1 MRTPFLWTGAPAAAL
16 ALALASCSAIEPINA
31 PAPGAGNANFST
43 YAAMGTSVTAG
54 TESGGL
60 VVHHQTHSYAAL
72 FARQAGAS
80 AFTEPTV
87 SADGLPPLLQI
98 VSLSPLIISNQGRT
112 PGTPTNALQ
121 PTTYHNMG
129 VPGALLLDCADS
141 TYYYG
146 GLPGRGSGAF
156 DLIVRHRPGTILT
169 QVAQLNPTFVSLEY
183 GANEVLGP
191 ATNGSSSIPFPPA
204 TFQALLHG
212 TIGGI
217 QALMPN
223 AKMALFTVPDV
234 TSIPFFT
241 TFPPLTVNLQT
252 GQPLPLIGP
261 GGTPLGPGDFVLLT
275 AGADLAGGKGFP
287 ANGYNYVNP
296 AQPGTGVPLDDSE
309 VLSAN
314 EANVITSTIDGYNSA
329 IRTEAGLAGAAVV
342 DQHALL
348 QTAATV
354 GVSYQGTLYNADF
367 VTGGLFSLDGVHPT
381 DLAHGFL
388 ANTMIDAVNA
398 TYGSHIPPVNLSEAA
413 TATASRLK
421 LDSGGESR
429 RYPVIQGGP
438 ALYRAMFPMIPAAA
452 VAARISRR

>member
-1 MRTPFLWTGAPAAAL
+1 
-16 ALALASCSAIEPINA
+16 
-31 PAPGAGNANFST
+31 
-43 YAAMGTSVTAG
+43 
-54 TESGGL
+54 
-60 VVHHQTHSYAAL
+60 
-72 FARQAGAS
+72 
-80 AFTEPTV
+80 
-87 SADGLPPLLQI
+87 
-98 VSLSPLIISNQGRT
+98 
-112 PGTPTNALQ
+112 
-121 PTTYHNMG
+121 
-129 VPGALLLDCADS
+129 
-141 TYYYG
+141 
-146 GLPGRGSGAF
+146 
-156 DLIVRHRPGTILT
+156 
-169 QVAQLNPTFVSLEY
+169 
-183 GANEVLGP
+183 
-191 ATNGSSSIPFPPA
+191 
-204 TFQALLHG
+204 
-212 TIGGI
+212 
-217 QALMPN
+217 
-223 AKMALFTVPDV
+223 
-234 TSIPFFT
+234 
-241 TFPPLTVNLQT
+241 
-252 GQPLPLIGP
+252 
-261 GGTPLGPGDFVLLT
+261 
-275 AGADLAGGKGFP
+275 
-287 ANGYNYVNP
+287 VNP

>member
-1 MRTPFLWTGAPAAAL
+1 MRTPLLWTGAPAAAL

-31 PAPGAGNANFST
+31 PAPGSGNANFST
-43 YAAMGTSVTAG
+43 YAAMGTSITAG

-60 VVHHQTHSYAAL
+60 VVHHQIHSYAAL

-87 SADGLPPLLQI
+87 SADGLPPLLRI
-98 VSLSPLIISNQGRT
+98 VSLSPLIISNSGRT
-112 PGTPTNALQ
+112 PGTPTNFAQ

-129 VPGALLLDCADS
+129 VPGALLIDAADS

-146 GLPGRGSGAF
+146 GLPGRNSAAF
-156 DLIVRHRPGTILT
+156 DLIVRHRLGTILT

-183 GANEVLGP
+183 GGNEVLGP

-204 TFQALLHG
+204 TFQAILHG

-223 AKMALFTVPDV
+223 AKMAIFTVPNV
-234 TSIPFFT
+234 TTIPYFT
-241 TFPPLTVNLQT
+241 TFPAFTVNLQT

-261 GGTPLGPGDFVLLT
+261 GGTPLGVGDLVLLN
-275 AGADLAGGKGFP
+275 AGADLASGKGFP

-296 AQPGTGVPLDDSE
+296 AQPGTGAPLDDSE

-314 EANVITSTIDGYNSA
+314 EATIITSTVDGYNTA

-342 DQHALL
+342 DLHALL
-348 QTAATV
+348 QTASTV
-354 GVSYQGTLYNADF
+354 GLEYQGATYTSDY
-367 VTGGLFSLDGVHPT
+367 VTGGLFSLDGVHPN

-398 TYGSHIPPVNLSEAA
+398 TFGSTIPPVNLSEAA
-413 TATASRLK
+413 TANASRL
-421 LDSGGESR
+421 LRDWGEKR
-429 RYPVIQGGP
+429 RYPVIAGGP
-438 ALYRAMFPMIPAAA
+438 AYYRAMFPPLPAAGIA
-452 VAARISRR
+452 TRVSLK